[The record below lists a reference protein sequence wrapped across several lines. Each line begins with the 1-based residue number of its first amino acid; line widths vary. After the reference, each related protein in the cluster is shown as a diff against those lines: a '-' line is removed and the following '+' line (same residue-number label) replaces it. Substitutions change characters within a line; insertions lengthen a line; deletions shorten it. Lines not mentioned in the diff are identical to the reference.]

1 MNPFVVIAL
10 FAAGA
15 LAGAAV
21 AALVARALRRAERD
35 RADDLARRLAVA
47 EQRCAERD
55 AELRATAD
63 ELTRRRTEETTF
75 ATRLEEMTRAQAQ
88 LKDAF
93 QSLCG
98 EALRGNNEAFLQLA
112 RTELE
117 RVRAESQADLAHR
130 GHAIEELLAP
140 IRDGLSKYDAKLVE
154 IERSRSETFGA
165 LAERL
170 AQVTSASE
178 ALRGETGNLVKALR
192 APAVRGR
199 WGEVQLTRVCELAGM
214 LDHCDFRTQE
224 SVTGSDSAGAARLL
238 RPDLTVKL
246 PGGKTI
252 VVDAKAPL
260 MAYLEAMECDGD
272 DARRRLL
279 VQHAAQIRAHVD
291 ALSRKAYWDQF
302 DAAPEFVVL
311 FLPGESFFSAA
322 LEHDPSLIEQSVEQR
337 VILATPTTLIALFK
351 AVSYG
356 WRQERIAESAQE
368 ISRLGKELYERLG
381 VLGAHVDDVGDHLG
395 KAVGAYNR
403 AVGSLESRVLV
414 SARRFKDL
422 GAAPGAEIGVLAP
435 LDVVPRELQAGE
447 LRAVLS

>member
-1 MNPFVVIAL
+1 MNPLVVLAL
-10 FAAGA
+10 FIAGA
-15 LAGAAV
+15 FAGATV
-21 AALVARALRRAERD
+21 AWLVARALRQA
-35 RADDLARRLAVA
+35 
-47 EQRCAERD
+47 Q
-55 AELRATAD
+55 
-63 ELTRRRTEETTF
+63 ETTF
-75 ATRLEEMTRAQAQ
+75 VARVEEMGRAQQQ

-93 QSLCG
+93 QSLCA
-98 EALRGNNEAFLQLA
+98 EALRGNNEAFVQLA
-112 RTELE
+112 RAELE
-117 RVRAESQADLAHR
+117 KVRAASQADLAHR
-130 GHAIEELLAP
+130 GRAIEELLAP
-140 IRDGLSKYDAKLVE
+140 IRDGLSKYDQKIVE
-154 IERSRSETFGA
+154 LERSRSETFGA

-170 AQVTSASE
+170 AQVTTASE
-178 ALRGETGNLVKALR
+178 QLRGETGNLVKALR

-224 SVTGSDSAGAARLL
+224 SVESTDAAGAPRLL

-260 MAYLEAMECDGD
+260 AAYLEAVECDGD
-272 DARRRLL
+272 DARRRLM

-291 ALSRKAYWDQF
+291 GLSRKAYWDQF

-311 FLPGESFFSAA
+311 FLPGEAFFSAA

-337 VILATPTTLIALFK
+337 VILATPTTLIALLK
-351 AVSYG
+351 AVAYG

-368 ISRLGKELYERLG
+368 ISKLGKELYERLS
-381 VLGAHVDDVGDHLG
+381 VLGEHVDDVGAHLG

-422 GAAPGAEIGVLAP
+422 GAAPGAEIAVLEP
-435 LDVVPRELQAGE
+435 LDITPRELRAGE
-447 LRAVLS
+447 LRTLAR